1 MKPYRTVVILPF
13 LVLLGC
19 SGLQPESGSFLAP
32 VSVAGGADYWL
43 GQVNDTHGLPPSEL
57 QDVRLSW
64 ERDFRI
70 KPDTGNRIK
79 LALLLTFGDEP
90 VRNTTKAGQILE
102 GMDTTMLSPGDQELV
117 RILEQYLETDL
128 IIDKL
133 STRANRKN
141 NRIKELEQQLRDLT
155 SIEQT
160 IQQRDKGVGE

>member
-1 MKPYRTVVILPF
+1 MKPYRTVITLPF
-13 LVLLGC
+13 LALLGC

-32 VSVAGGADYWL
+32 VSTAGGADYWL
-43 GQVNDTHGLPPSEL
+43 GQVSGTHGLPPSEL

-70 KPDTGNRIK
+70 KPDTSNRIK
-79 LALLLTFGDEP
+79 LALLLAFGDEP
-90 VRNTTKAGQILE
+90 VRNTTKARQVLE
-102 GMDTTMLSPGDQELV
+102 SMDTTMLSPGDQELV
-117 RILEQYLETDL
+117 TILEQYLETDL

-133 STRANRKN
+133 TTRANRKN

-160 IQQRDKGVGE
+160 IQQRDKDVGE